1 MSFREL
7 RNFTEIL
14 RALGYHRNISMEN
27 FRDPNFELV
36 AEILYWFAMR
46 YDPNADISDDIDEKE
61 DRVKFIKQVCQLFA
75 AKARITLNPKRLYE
89 AQGLAVKEM
98 LKIAEMMYKA
108 MKSTEAFEE
117 DETNTQMMDFNTS
130 SKLHNLK
137 AARQLATEI
146 TESGAKLFDM
156 LG

>member
-61 DRVKFIKQVCQLFA
+61 DRVKFIKQVC
-75 AKARITLNPKRLYE
+75 
-89 AQGLAVKEM
+89 
-98 LKIAEMMYKA
+98 
-108 MKSTEAFEE
+108 
-117 DETNTQMMDFNTS
+117 
-130 SKLHNLK
+130 
-137 AARQLATEI
+137 
-146 TESGAKLFDM
+146 
-156 LG
+156 

>member
-46 YDPNADISDDIDEKE
+46 YDPNADISDDIDDMYSSDTLSRKDLRIRLARGVSTTTKE
-61 DRVKFIKQVCQLFA
+61 STTRSSCGS
-75 AKARITLNPKRLYE
+75 RRRE
-89 AQGLAVKEM
+89 A
-98 LKIAEMMYKA
+98 
-108 MKSTEAFEE
+108 T
-117 DETNTQMMDFNTS
+117 TS
-130 SKLHNLK
+130 
-137 AARQLATEI
+137 
-146 TESGAKLFDM
+146 GDP
-156 LG
+156 